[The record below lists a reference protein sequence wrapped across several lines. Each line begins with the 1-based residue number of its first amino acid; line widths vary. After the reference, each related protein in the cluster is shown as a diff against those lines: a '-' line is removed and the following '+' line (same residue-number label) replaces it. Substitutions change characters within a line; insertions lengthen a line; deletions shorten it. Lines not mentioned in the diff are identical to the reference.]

1 MSKLR
6 PLFALAVVATALAV
20 APGMASA
27 DTQPMTVTCSETC
40 TASGAHWV
48 PVDVNVIFAWPE
60 EDTDAVATVSPE
72 CQDGAFQTISAEG
85 DQTLHCDVTYVNGDT
100 SSGVA
105 RVMIDKTPPVASGA
119 ATTSLQ
125 PNAAGWLSAPFQIKR
140 VWTDSLSGV
149 NADNCDLS
157 PDYSG
162 SQTDALGVETPQMEC
177 YDKAGNRA
185 VASGLQVKFDSVG
198 PDDVDGTPARGPDYG
213 DWYTHPVSYVF
224 HGTDP
229 VPGSGLASCDN
240 STYSGPDS
248 ASASVTAGCVDVAG
262 NRSNS
267 TDSLHYDATK
277 PTVTG
282 ATGDRAPDHNG
293 WYTHAVAFSF
303 QGTDAT
309 SGIDSCDSF
318 SYSGPDSATA
328 SLAGACSDRAGNV
341 SAFVPHTFQYDAT
354 RPTVTGIS
362 PARAADHN
370 GWYTHPVAISF
381 QGTDSTSGIASCD
394 GLTYSGPDSGSAGVS
409 GTCSDVAGNVS
420 ELDTE
425 SLRYDATK
433 PVVSGAT
440 ADRTPDHNGWYTHPV
455 SFSFQGTDTASG
467 IASCST
473 VTYSGAADAAA
484 QLTGSCTDV
493 AGNASSKTISFKY
506 DATPPDKSKPYA
518 VPGNKSVAVSWVPP
532 ADASSF
538 VLTRALAS
546 GGPATVVYAGSA
558 HDFVDQGLTNGTKYT
573 YVVTT
578 LDAAG
583 NQSTAAA
590 ISAVADGS
598 TLRPFIDTEVVQAPA
613 LTWAKA
619 SKAHYYNVQIYLGR
633 KKVLSVW
640 PKSPTLKLKSKWS
653 FNHHTYTLKPGLYRW
668 YVWPG
673 IGRAASRRYG
683 KLVGSSTFRVTG

>member
-6 PLFALAVVATALAV
+6 PLFALAVVASALAV
-20 APGMASA
+20 APGTASA
-27 DTQPMTVTCSETC
+27 ATQPMTVTCSETC

-60 EDTDAVATVSPE
+60 EDTDAVATVSPQ
-72 CQDGAFQTISAEG
+72 CQDGAFQTITAEG

-157 PDYSG
+157 PDYWG
-162 SQTDALGVETPQMEC
+162 TQTDALGIATPQMEC

-240 STYSGPDS
+240 ATYSGPDS

-282 ATGDRAPDHNG
+282 ATGDR
-293 WYTHAVAFSF
+293 S
-303 QGTDAT
+303 
-309 SGIDSCDSF
+309 
-318 SYSGPDSATA
+318 
-328 SLAGACSDRAGNV
+328 
-341 SAFVPHTFQYDAT
+341 
-354 RPTVTGIS
+354 
-362 PARAADHN
+362 
-370 GWYTHPVAISF
+370 
-381 QGTDSTSGIASCD
+381 
-394 GLTYSGPDSGSAGVS
+394 
-409 GTCSDVAGNVS
+409 
-420 ELDTE
+420 
-425 SLRYDATK
+425 
-433 PVVSGAT
+433 
-440 ADRTPDHNGWYTHPV
+440 PDHNGWYTHPV
-455 SFSFQGTDTASG
+455 SFSFQGTDAASG

-473 VTYSGAADAAA
+473 VTYSGVPDAAA

-493 AGNASSKTISFKY
+493 AGNAASKTVSFKY

-538 VLTRALAS
+538 VLTRSLAS

-558 HDFVDQGLTNGTKYT
+558 HDFVDQGLANGTKYT
-573 YVVTT
+573 YVVAT

-583 NQSTAAA
+583 NQSAAAA

-640 PKSPTLKLKSKWS
+640 PKSPGLKLKSKWS

-673 IGRAASRRYG
+673 IGRASSRRYG